1 MGAATETAVA
11 KVTMFMDVVGGNGGV
26 PAGDSLLVSLFSAVV
41 GGGDRAMAGH
51 AKDHTGMDSGGGGGM
66 GLLLLRVEVAGVDCG
81 DAQKAVGSVML

>member
-1 MGAATETAVA
+1 
-11 KVTMFMDVVGGNGGV
+11 
-26 PAGDSLLVSLFSAVV
+26 
-41 GGGDRAMAGH
+41 MARH